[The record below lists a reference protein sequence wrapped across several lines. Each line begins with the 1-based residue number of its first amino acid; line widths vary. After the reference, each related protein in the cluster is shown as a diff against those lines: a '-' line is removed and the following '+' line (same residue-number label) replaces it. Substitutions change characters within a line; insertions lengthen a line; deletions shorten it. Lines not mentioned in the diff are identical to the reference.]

1 MFPVCPLTACCSSH
15 SQIPISGG
23 LRSFSYWKTCDL
35 KCTSMDWSYGFQL
48 QSPSYKKGNP
58 TGFRCSSIIEKCG
71 RLGTTNTINTLY
83 DQSSLNNINF
93 DLVTVNDHQS
103 NGTRL
108 LKFVEKGHTLLNSSL
123 DTIVPSVTS
132 AVKGSFERVS
142 GFSNVL
148 KDASDN
154 FSIVSIETFR
164 GTVLVLEDALSKGAT
179 LVVYAYGSVKE
190 LLPSEIQ
197 NVLNFSEK
205 TFHQAYVSLEALE
218 KILGSDPG
226 DLAVYMLLFLGSSA
240 ALWRTYLALTYGGY
254 AGDLSPMA
262 TLQLLV
268 GKDNAVLIDIR
279 PEDVRE
285 RDGIPDLRRTARF
298 RYTNITLP
306 EVGGSIKKLCKSGSE
321 LENTLLAA
329 LIRDLKIVQDESNVI
344 VMDDEGGRSKGIARS
359 LRKLGLKRPYLMQ
372 GGFRSWIKDG
382 LRIKKL
388 KPETA
393 LTILNEEVEAI
404 LEEINPTPLKLLGY
418 GVGSM
423 AAVYVVLEWEKALQL
438 VGFCGLFLTVY
449 LRLSSYKDSEDIEQD
464 VRLLLTPFR
473 LGGKAIYWV
482 IGKLGN
488 NGGGLPTSPSSTE
501 VQSRVMQAAAKHESQ
516 LSDSEDSQ
524 EQSSREMSSVNDSVN
539 LP

>member
-1 MFPVCPLTACCSSH
+1 MFLVCSLAACCSSH

-48 QSPSYKKGNP
+48 QSSSFKRGHP
-58 TGFRCSSIIEKCG
+58 TGSRCSSFIEKCG

-83 DQSSLNNINF
+83 DHSSLNNINF

-108 LKFVEKGHTLLNSSL
+108 LKLVEKGHTLLNSSL
-123 DTIVPSVTS
+123 DTVVPSVSS

-148 KDASDN
+148 KGASDN
-154 FSIVSIETFR
+154 FTIVAIETFR
-164 GTVLVLEDALSKGAT
+164 RTVLVLEDALSKGAT

-197 NVLNFSEK
+197 DVLNFSEK

-218 KILGSDPG
+218 KILGLDPG
-226 DLAVYMLLFLGSSA
+226 DLAVYMLLFLGSST

-268 GKDNAVLIDIR
+268 GKENAVLIDIR

-298 RYTNITLP
+298 RYTNIALP
-306 EVGGSIKKLCKSGSE
+306 EVDGSIKKLCKSGRE

-329 LIRDLKIVQDESNVI
+329 VIRDLKIVQDESTVI
-344 VMDDEGGRSKGIARS
+344 IMDDEGGRSKEIARS
-359 LRKLGLKRPYLMQ
+359 LRKLGLQRPYLMQ

-382 LRIKKL
+382 LRIKEL

-393 LTILNEEVEAI
+393 LTIINEEVEAI

-423 AAVYVVLEWEKALQL
+423 AAVYVVLGEH
-438 VGFCGLFLTVY
+438 
-449 LRLSSYKDSEDIEQD
+449 SM
-464 VRLLLTPFR
+464 
-473 LGGKAIYWV
+473 
-482 IGKLGN
+482 
-488 NGGGLPTSPSSTE
+488 TSP
-501 VQSRVMQAAAKHESQ
+501 
-516 LSDSEDSQ
+516 
-524 EQSSREMSSVNDSVN
+524 
-539 LP
+539 